1 MPKPPVRKIKK
12 KVCAFCKDKVEQ
24 IDYKDTGVLRKQISD
39 RGKIRSRRVT
49 GNCVQHQSKVAQAV
63 KTSREVALIP
73 YTTTGR

>member
-1 MPKPPVRKIKK
+1 MAKAPEKPMKQ
-12 KVCAFCKDKVEQ
+12 KVCAFCKEKVEQ
-24 IDYKDTGVLRKQISD
+24 IDYKDTMVLRKQISD

-49 GNCVQHQSKVAQAV
+49 GNCVQHQSRVAQAV

>member
-1 MPKPPVRKIKK
+1 MAKAPEKPMKK
-12 KVCAFCKDKVEQ
+12 KVCAFCKDKVAQ
-24 IDYKDTGVLRKQISD
+24 IDYKDTLVLRKQISD

>member
-1 MPKPPVRKIKK
+1 MAKAPEKPMKK
-12 KVCAFCKDKVEQ
+12 KVCAFCKDKAEQ
-24 IDYKDTGVLRKQISD
+24 VDYKDTTILRQQISD

>member
-1 MPKPPVRKIKK
+1 MAKAPEKPMKQ

-24 IDYKDTGVLRKQISD
+24 IDSKDTGVLRKQISD

>member
-1 MPKPPVRKIKK
+1 MAKAPEKPMKK
-12 KVCAFCKDKVEQ
+12 KVCAFCKDKVAQ
-24 IDYKDTGVLRKQISD
+24 VDYKDTVILRQQISD
-39 RGKIRSRRVT
+39 RGKIRARRVT

>member
-1 MPKPPVRKIKK
+1 MAKAPAKPMKK
-12 KVCAFCKDKVEQ
+12 KVCAFCKDLVEH
-24 IDYKDTGVLRKQISD
+24 IDYKDTMVLRKQISD

>member
-1 MPKPPVRKIKK
+1 MAKAPEKPMKK
-12 KVCAFCKDKVEQ
+12 KVCAFCKDKVAQ
-24 IDYKDTGVLRKQISD
+24 VDYKDTVVLRQQISD
-39 RGKIRSRRVT
+39 RGKIRARRVT